1 VLHLISGRLTAPTPN
16 PIWGSR
22 ESFRSL
28 LASGPVNLLSIHP
41 WAVPFSVLF
50 IEVFV
55 QLGDWR
61 EGAHC
66 PAHQS
71 PCSH

>member
-1 VLHLISGRLTAPTPN
+1 MLLLISGGLTAPTPSA
-16 PIWGSR
+16 IQGSL

-41 WAVPFSVLF
+41 WAVPSSVLF

-66 PAHQS
+66 PVHQS

>member
-1 VLHLISGRLTAPTPN
+1 MLLLISGGLTAPTPSA
-16 PIWGSR
+16 IQGSL

-41 WAVPFSVLF
+41 WAVPSSVLF

-61 EGAHC
+61 EGVHC
-66 PAHQS
+66 PVHQS